1 MSINS
6 LINKIDEVINKL
18 DAGDYRSAQT
28 SMDELEDEFNTLS
41 QNQEQTVKRARS
53 HQASEDA
60 SVNYIKRSMN
70 VSHEFSDIELK
81 RNFFLPSI
89 GEAVDRPALVNMSD
103 LKQVA
108 DMVKDT
114 ERNFDQTVTNIED
127 ELANFS
133 SSLPPIL
140 TVEISSEVDGLY
152 PRDLIS
158 TFIAQIRNIGD
169 VPAEEVEYQ
178 FELDEGA
185 GRGTGTITSLGPGEA
200 VKIHEELQPLFAGQ
214 ETCYID
220 LYPDNGD
227 YEKSRISVQ
236 VMAEARFIHISDI
249 TVRDL
254 IDMID
259 NADSISGEAEAEIIP
274 YLKLAR
280 TQLATAS
287 VIILAKVGM
296 IDLAPDFEFELNTIT
311 NLLLLA
317 AEVNIGI
324 SKSNYMNYYQNNN
337 IPSDIREEI
346 SFLYE
351 KSLRQI
357 TKAKQAGIDE
367 DPSTT
372 QIIDRYKDD
381 VEKIEQTEDDAE
393 EITTDSALSREAEI
407 NTLIKEFN
415 ITSHNAKGEEVYLK
429 DYRFSEDDWGIGY
442 NIER

>member
-1 MSINS
+1 MSIDS

-18 DAGDYRSAQT
+18 DAEDYRSAQA
-28 SMDELEDEFNTLS
+28 SMDKLEDEFNAIS

-60 SVNYIKRSMN
+60 SVSYIKRSMN

-89 GEAVDRPALVNMSD
+89 GEAVDRPALVNVSD

-108 DMVKDT
+108 DMMKST

-127 ELANFS
+127 ELTNFDS
-133 SSLPPIL
+133 NLPPIL
-140 TVEISSEVDGLY
+140 TVEISSKVDGLY

-158 TFIAQIRNIGD
+158 TFTAQVRNIGD
-169 VPAEEVEYQ
+169 IPAEEVEYQ

-185 GRGTGTITSLGPGEA
+185 GRDIGTIASLGPGE
-200 VKIHEELQPLFAGQ
+200 VVEIHEELQPLLAGQ
-214 ETCYID
+214 ETCYIK
-220 LYPDNGD
+220 LYLDDSD
-227 YEKSRISVQ
+227 YERSRISMQ
-236 VMAEARFIHISDI
+236 VTAEARFVHISDI
-249 TVRDL
+249 TVREL

-259 NADSISGEAEAEIIP
+259 STESISGEAEAEIIA

-280 TQLATAS
+280 IQLATAS
-287 VIILAKVGM
+287 AIILAKVGT
-296 IDLAPDFEFELNTIT
+296 IDLVPDFEFELNTIT

-317 AEVNIGI
+317 AEVNIGV
-324 SKSNYMNYYQNNN
+324 SRANYMDYYRSNN

-372 QIIDRYKDD
+372 QIINRYKDD
-381 VEKIEQTEDDAE
+381 VEKIEQAEDDAKK
-393 EITTDSALSREAEI
+393 ITTDPALSREAEI
-407 NTLIKEFN
+407 NSLIKEFD
-415 ITSHNAKGEEVYLK
+415 ITSHNAKGERVYLK

-442 NIER
+442 DIEK